1 MGTPGNKGRERLT
14 KRERQALKD
23 EGGVIDRG
31 NTAAAGTR
39 LAFRKSSCGVNTGPR
54 RRKFDTRRPAKTNS
68 SIVHAVLFVVL
79 VVIVIPWALGY

>member
-1 MGTPGNKGRERLT
+1 MGTHGNKGRERLT

-54 RRKFDTRRPAKTNS
+54 RRKLDTRRPAKTNSS

-79 VVIVIPWALGY
+79 APYRLCAPYR